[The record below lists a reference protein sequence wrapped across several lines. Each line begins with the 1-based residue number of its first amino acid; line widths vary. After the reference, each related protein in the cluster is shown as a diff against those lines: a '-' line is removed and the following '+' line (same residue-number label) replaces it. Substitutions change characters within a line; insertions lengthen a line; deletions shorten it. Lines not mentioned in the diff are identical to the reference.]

1 MYMPVRI
8 SIGKYRE
15 FRDNLMQH
23 EVIHG
28 PQDVNSIRNLART
41 FARTKSPEDDRA
53 AQPIY
58 WSCFSTICHDR
69 NITLPDNFN
78 FDNPYD
84 PDGIFPANDINIRK
98 KLRRDALNVLRR
110 TEDLLDEIGR
120 RDVGLLQ

>member
-1 MYMPVRI
+1 MPARI

-15 FRDNLMQH
+15 FRENLMQH

-84 PDGIFPANDINIRK
+84 PDGIFPANDVNIRK
-98 KLRRDALNVLRR
+98 KLRRDALDVLRR
-110 TEDLLDEIGR
+110 TGDLLEEIGR
-120 RDVGLLQ
+120 RNVGLLQ